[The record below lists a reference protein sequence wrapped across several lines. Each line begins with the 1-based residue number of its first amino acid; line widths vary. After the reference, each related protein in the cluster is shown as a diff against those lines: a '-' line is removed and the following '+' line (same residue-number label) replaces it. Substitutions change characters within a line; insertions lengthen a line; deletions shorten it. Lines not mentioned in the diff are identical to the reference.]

1 MVPQQLQQST
11 QPQAQNELTSN
22 VRHYIHYLNLVNNYN
37 KQINEARKLKNRFEN
52 NIIQNLRANHMEN
65 AILQVS
71 GATLQIAEEKITPSL
86 SMPRIESWLHS
97 YYKQKGNGID
107 ETDAILRFIR
117 LQKIN
122 ETQTVAS
129 LKKSSLPTPLPP
141 PPPPSLNR

>member
-1 MVPQQLQQST
+1 
-11 QPQAQNELTSN
+11 
-22 VRHYIHYLNLVNNYN
+22 
-37 KQINEARKLKNRFEN
+37 
-52 NIIQNLRANHMEN
+52 MEN

-71 GATLQIAEEKITPSL
+71 GATLQIAEEKISPCL

-117 LQKIN
+117 LQKVN

-141 PPPPSLNR
+141 PPPPSLNM